1 MKFTRWTLIVAVIGM
16 ILGGVAVQILLPLN
30 GAQAGID
37 DTLIGAAFSMFA
49 GIAGH
54 YFPKG

>member
-1 MKFTRWTLIVAVIGM
+1 M

-37 DTLIGAAFSMFA
+37 DTLIGAAFSMLA